1 MDNIYYPRGTVVTDI
16 KEDTPTIKTFHFELD
31 EPLTYKAGQFM
42 QLTVPG
48 IGEAPFTPSS
58 CPGEVREMEITILQ
72 TGRVTDALHNEVKVG
87 DKLGLRG
94 PFGKGYPMERFAG
107 KEILIVG
114 GGVGLA
120 PLRSLIYA
128 LFDRIDDFK
137 KISICY
143 GAKTPYDLCFRDEFD
158 EWTKKPNTSLNLTID
173 NPHPDWDGTV
183 GLVTCLLEKER
194 IERLERERIER
205 EKQEKE
211 RKERERRERIRL
223 EKERKAQQQLEKER
237 LKKIERE
244 KRERL
249 RLERERLEKERQ
261 EQEAIEKEKQEL
273 ERLKRERKQKEKEA
287 KLEAKKRKKLDK
299 QKKKIEKKKLKEQE
313 KLKNL

>member
-58 CPGEVREMEITILQ
+58 CPGDVREMEITILQ
-72 TGRVTDALHNEVKVG
+72 TGRVTDALHNEIKVG
-87 DKLGLRG
+87 DRLGLRG

-143 GAKTPYDLCFRDEFD
+143 GAKTPHDLCFRDEFD

-194 IERLERERIER
+194 IDVDIKNSYVVSCGPEVMLKFVTLKLMDVGFKANQIYLSMN
-205 EKQEKE
+205 
-211 RKERERRERIRL
+211 RRMSCGIGKCARCNIGPYYLCKDGPDMCYEDIKDYPNVF
-223 EKERKAQQQLEKER
+223 E
-237 LKKIERE
+237 
-244 KRERL
+244 
-249 RLERERLEKERQ
+249 
-261 EQEAIEKEKQEL
+261 
-273 ERLKRERKQKEKEA
+273 
-287 KLEAKKRKKLDK
+287 
-299 QKKKIEKKKLKEQE
+299 
-313 KLKNL
+313 